1 MLSST
6 IDPGRECQR
15 EHAVCA
21 RPSHCS
27 YPNALLSGS
36 RRVRDTDVR
45 YGESTNM
52 TTRTDTTDRRIL
64 TQQTTLSIALVGV
77 ILAATITGVWRA
89 AVLSSDV
96 THLSG
101 EVAELKVLVRV
112 SAASYES
119 SSTSNATAIQ
129 LIVERMKMDD
139 GREEVDRKLFAE
151 IQDRLVRLEGLVK
164 E

>member
-1 MLSST
+1 
-6 IDPGRECQR
+6 
-15 EHAVCA
+15 
-21 RPSHCS
+21 
-27 YPNALLSGS
+27 
-36 RRVRDTDVR
+36 
-45 YGESTNM
+45 M